1 MTLTII
7 KTNMIKDYQTKE
19 KRLYSSKALYKRD
32 VIKGIIFFVLF
43 AVFLVLAGN
52 GDFYYLTNK

>member
-1 MTLTII
+1 
-7 KTNMIKDYQTKE
+7 MIKDYQTKE